1 MMKHAIFGLLVGV
14 CAATTAAAEAVP
26 PSSRLDNRVREV
38 RHVDG
43 QVYVIR
49 TGLTRSTAI
58 EFEQGERI
66 VSIVAGD
73 TVGFN
78 FESVPGDRVFA
89 VKPTSRSVRTN
100 VTVYTNRRSYYLDIR
115 EASSPFYAVRFTYP
129 RRNADL
135 ASTAPQREANTRRYG
150 VSEQNDITPT
160 AIWDDGAFTYFK
172 FARNAPIPS
181 VFKVSNGR
189 ERSVNSQTQ
198 SDGVVRVSGV
208 SKEWAVRVGGMEVCI
223 VEIAE

>member
-1 MMKHAIFGLLVGV
+1 MQKLGLSFI
-14 CAATTAAAEAVP
+14 AAVMLASTAASEAVP

-49 TGLTRSTAI
+49 TGLTRSTTI

-89 VKPTSRSVRTN
+89 VKPTAASVRTN
-100 VTVYTNRRSYYLDIR
+100 VTVYTNRRSYYFDLR
-115 EASSPFYAVRFTYP
+115 VGNAPFYAVRFKYP
-129 RRNADL
+129 QQ
-135 ASTAPQREANTRRYG
+135 STNQAARAPVREANSRSYG
-150 VSEQNDITPT
+150 VSERNDITPA

-189 ERSVNSQTQ
+189 ERSVNSQTM
-198 SDGVVRVSGV
+198 DGGVVRVSGT
-208 SKEWAVRVGGMEVCI
+208 SREWAIRLGDIEVCI
-223 VEIAE
+223 VEMVQ